1 VAAWAKQLLPL
12 GRFYVGLTPAIN
24 PQYLHGTDS
33 GVIAAHADLFDK
45 GLMAV
50 NALPGTPSNVFELA
64 MELVQLLGA
73 SPLLMDITE
82 ADGVFSAVHT
92 LPELAAAALLDT
104 TVDKPGWQEA
114 RKLAGRPFATVTSG
128 VVNQDNTASL
138 VQSAIENRENMVRL
152 LNAYI
157 TSLINLR
164 DDIDAGNR
172 EAITERLENALKG
185 RDRWLNGR
193 IAGEWLKGER
203 EAFNAPSFGE
213 RMSQMFLGSRFK
225 DRQKQRK

>member
-1 VAAWAKQLLPL
+1 
-12 GRFYVGLTPAIN
+12 
-24 PQYLHGTDS
+24 
-33 GVIAAHADLFDK
+33 
-45 GLMAV
+45 
-50 NALPGTPSNVFELA
+50 
-64 MELVQLLGA
+64 
-73 SPLLMDITE
+73 MDITE

-128 VVNQDNTASL
+128 VVNQDNAASL
-138 VQSAIENRENMVRL
+138 VQSALENRENMVRL

-164 DDIDAGNR
+164 DDIDASNR

-185 RDRWLNGR
+185 RGRWLNGR
-193 IAGEWLKGER
+193 ITGEWLKGEK
-203 EAFNAPSFGE
+203 EHFNAPSFGE